1 VLGMSQYGD
10 GGIVGSKPYAASG
23 NYINRMGDYCDGCRY
38 NPKVAVGDDACPFTT
53 LYWDFLSR
61 HRRQIG
67 GNRRMVFQLRNLD
80 RKDDTE
86 IRAIGRRADKL
97 KAEMSARSYL

>member
-1 VLGMSQYGD
+1 
-10 GGIVGSKPYAASG
+10 
-23 NYINRMGDYCDGCRY
+23 
-38 NPKVAVGDDACPFTT
+38 
-53 LYWDFLSR
+53 
-61 HRRQIG
+61 
-67 GNRRMVFQLRNLD
+67 MVFQLRNLD